1 LLQLRLASVAL
12 LLALAVS
19 SNQARADQASCEAL
33 VKQDFSQ
40 VPEAA
45 THLLSGRWS
54 APTDDQAGYCEVTGY
69 VAPSVGF
76 GIRLP
81 AKGGWNGR
89 FIYRGCGGF
98 CGGVWVERC
107 ADAVERGYACIASD
121 MGHKSTALDAKW
133 AYHDRQ
139 AEIDFAFRAT
149 HVTAVAGK
157 AITRRYYDAAPNYA
171 YYQGC
176 STGGRQGMV
185 AAQSFPEDFDGIIAG
200 APVINETGAGIQL
213 GWNVLANLDAAGKPI
228 LHPDQLPL
236 IHNAA
241 IAHCDND
248 DGRED
253 GIIDNPQQC
262 GFDPATL
269 TCGRTDQAACL
280 TPAQVEVV
288 NKIYQGPVDDTGE
301 SLHLG
306 GLMRG
311 SELNWAAYI
320 GTEETPPLY
329 ESFMSDLFRYMAY
342 SEDPGPSWQLGS
354 LEFSQDLSAFG
365 VMERLYTGTNPD
377 LRRFK
382 RRGGKLLVYHGWRDQ
397 SVIPFFS
404 LDYHA
409 IATRAMGGKQST
421 DEFYRLF
428 MIPGMNHCQGGPGPW
443 EIDYLS
449 AIEAW
454 VEKGKAPEKLVGRNT
469 QDGNVIME
477 REIPIH
483 VSPP

>member
-1 LLQLRLASVAL
+1 MRRVLALVGL
-12 LLALAVS
+12 LLALAGSVT
-19 SNQARADQASCEAL
+19 AWADQARCEAF
-33 VKQDFSQ
+33 VTEDFSA

-45 THLLSGRWS
+45 AHLLAVSWS
-54 APTDDQAGYCEVTGY
+54 APTSNQAGYCEVSGY

-76 GIRLP
+76 GMRLP
-81 AKGGWNGR
+81 AKNDWNGR
-89 FIYRGCGGF
+89 FLLRGCGGF
-98 CGGVWVERC
+98 CGDVWIERC
-107 ADAVERGYACIASD
+107 SDAVERGYACIASD

-133 AYHDRQ
+133 AYNDRQ

-157 AITRRYYDAAPNYA
+157 AITARYYDAAAKYN

-213 GWNVLANLDAAGKPI
+213 AWNVLANLDEAGKPI
-228 LHPDQLPL
+228 LDADDLPI
-236 IHNAA
+236 IHAA
-241 IAHCDND
+241 AVKHCDAD

-253 GIIDNPQQC
+253 GIIDDPRGC
-262 GFDPATL
+262 DFDPASL
-269 TCGRTDQAACL
+269 VCKRGNANACL
-280 TPAQVEVV
+280 TPAQVEVA
-288 NKIYQGPVDDTGE
+288 NKIYQGPVDENGE
-301 SLHLG
+301 SLQLG
-306 GLMRG
+306 GLMKG
-311 SELNWAAYI
+311 SELNWTAYI
-320 GTEETPPLY
+320 GTEDNPALY
-329 ESFMSDLFRYMAY
+329 AGFMGDLFRYMAY
-342 SEDPGPSWQLGS
+342 AEDPGPNWQLGS
-354 LEFSQDLSAFG
+354 LPFTQDRSAFG

-409 IATRAMGGKQST
+409 IATRAMGGKQAT

-443 EIDYLS
+443 EIDYLT
-449 AIEAW
+449 AMEAW
-454 VEKGKAPEKLVGRNT
+454 VERGEAPAKLVGRNT
-469 QDGNVIME
+469 RDGKIVME
-477 REIPIH
+477 RDIPLH
-483 VSPP
+483 VVAP

>member
-1 LLQLRLASVAL
+1 MQRCFAAVGL
-12 LLALAVS
+12 LLILAFGGAA
-19 SNQARADQASCEAL
+19 ARADQARCEAF
-33 VKQDFSQ
+33 VNEDFSTL
-40 VPEAA
+40 PEAA
-45 THLLSGRWS
+45 THLLAASWS
-54 APTDDQAGYCEVTGY
+54 APAENQAGYCELNGY
-69 VAPSVGF
+69 IAPSVGF

-81 AKGGWNGR
+81 AKDDWNGR
-89 FIYRGCGGF
+89 FIFRGCGGF
-98 CGGVWVERC
+98 CGAVWIERC
-107 ADAVERGYACIASD
+107 SDAVERGYACIASD

-133 AYHDRQ
+133 AYNDRQ

-157 AITRRYYDAAPNYA
+157 AITARYYGTASNYA

-213 GWNVLANLDAAGKPI
+213 VWNVQANLDKDGKPI
-228 LHPDQLPL
+228 LKADDLPM
-236 IHNAA
+236 IHSAA
-241 IAHCDND
+241 VNHCDAN

-253 GIIDNPQQC
+253 GIIDDPRNC
-262 GFDPATL
+262 DFDPVSL
-269 TCGRTDQAACL
+269 ICGRGNRDACL

-288 NKIYQGPVDDTGE
+288 NKIYQGPVDDQGE

-311 SELNWAAYI
+311 SELNWTAYI
-320 GTEETPPLY
+320 GTEESPAVY
-329 ESFMSDLFRYMAY
+329 DGFMGDLFRYMAY
-342 SEDPGPSWQLGS
+342 SEDPGPDWQLES
-354 LEFSQDLSAFG
+354 LPFTQDRSAFG

-409 IATRAMGGKQST
+409 IATRAMGGKQAT
-421 DEFYRLF
+421 EQFYRLF

-449 AIEAW
+449 AMEAW
-454 VEKGKAPEKLVGRNT
+454 VERGEPPEKLVGRNT
-469 QDGNVIME
+469 QGGAVVMQRDLY
-477 REIPIH
+477 PH
-483 VSPP
+483 VSAP